1 MARKLTIKQNRW
13 VEETVKTL
21 NPTEAVR
28 RVYNT
33 KNDDVAKSIAYEN
46 LTKPYLKNAVENE
59 LKRLG
64 LNEKEIAKI
73 HKRNIEQSENI
84 SASNTALDIYFKLTG
99 AYAPEKKTNLNIN
112 SDFEDPNNRV
122 KELLIELRRIGE
134 LNNNLLDELKNIP

>member
-1 MARKLTIKQNRW
+1 MHYETAHDFVGLKTRKSFSLPERQGG
-13 VEETVKTL
+13 
-21 NPTEAVR
+21 
-28 RVYNT
+28 
-33 KNDDVAKSIAYEN
+33 KN
-46 LTKPYLKNAVENE
+46 
-59 LKRLG
+59 
-64 LNEKEIAKI
+64 
-73 HKRNIEQSENI
+73 EQSENI